1 MSDELNNE
9 IKAAIDSIQE
19 PQETPVIQEDA
30 PEDIARSQGWRPKE
44 EYEGDK
50 TKWVPADEFLRRKPL
65 FDKIH
70 EQSKLLKNYEKAIID
85 TQETVK
91 KIEERTRREEQEKY
105 QRQLDEIKAQRR
117 AAIREGDE
125 ETVDRLDEQLKRVEN
140 AKPAE
145 PARPEAQQEEQ
156 QAPKEILDWVG
167 RNKWYEQDEDLRDFM
182 NAKQM
187 QNLQR
192 GMSVAEALQA
202 SEKQVRQAFS
212 HKFENPNK
220 DKPSPAI
227 PRNPEPKKAG
237 IDDLP
242 AHMRNTF
249 RVVSRLTGITLEE
262 YVAEQKKA
270 GNL

>member
-9 IKAAIDSIQE
+9 IKSAIDSLQE
-19 PQETPVIQEDA
+19 PQEAPAVQEET
-30 PEDIARSQGWRPKE
+30 PEDVARSQGWRPKE
-44 EYEGDK
+44 EYDGDK
-50 TKWVPADEFLRRKPL
+50 AKWVPADEFLRRKPL

-91 KIEERTRREEQEKY
+91 KIEERTRREEQEKF

-125 ETVDRLDEQLKRVEN
+125 ETVDRLDEQLKRVEQL
-140 AKPAE
+140 KPVDPVKQE
-145 PARPEAQQEEQ
+145 PQEEQ

-167 RNKWYEQDEDLRDFM
+167 RNKWYETDEDLHVFM
-182 NAKQM
+182 NIKQA
-187 QNLQR
+187 QNLKK

-202 SEKQVRQAFS
+202 SEKQVRQAFA

-220 DKPSPAI
+220 DKASPVI

-242 AHMRNTF
+242 ASMRKTF
-249 RVVSRLTGITLEE
+249 HIVSRITGITLEE
-262 YVAEQKKA
+262 YVAEQKRA